1 MSEAVDP
8 EDVDRLLAE
17 YAERARRV
25 IESHGGIVE
34 KSIGDAVVGVFGV
47 PTVHE
52 DDAERAVRAGLRLV
66 GEVAGLKRFDGTPLQ
81 VQIGIDTGEAL
92 VRLDVDP
99 ASGQGFLTG
108 DAVNVAARLQAAAPP
123 GGVAVGA
130 LTREL
135 TVRTIDYEAPEPL
148 AAAGEGQPTAAFL
161 AKASVSLVGVD
172 VDRAQLTP
180 LVGRCISGGRW
191 LAKAPVA
198 RGVSTSIALS
208 SRLSS
213 AERSSSR
220 SCSRCSTRPCPRR
233 RRSSPSCSASR
244 ASARAVWCRSSSP
257 TSTLGR
263 R

>member
-34 KSIGDAVVGVFGV
+34 KSIGDGVVGVFGV

-66 GEVAGLKRFDGTPLQ
+66 GEVAGLERFDGTPLQ

-99 ASGQGFLTG
+99 ASGRGFLSG
-108 DAVNVAARLQAAAPP
+108 DAVNAAARLQAAAPP

-130 LTREL
+130 LTHEL
-135 TVRTIDYEAPEPL
+135 TTRAIEYEELPSVVVKGKA
-148 AAAGEGQPTAAFL
+148 QPVPAFL
-161 AKASVSLVGVD
+161 AKAPTARVGIGLGRERLAPLI
-172 VDRAQLTP
+172 DREAELAYLT
-180 LVGRCISGGRW
+180 SMFD
-191 LAKAPVA
+191 KAA
-198 RGVSTSIALS
+198 G
-208 SRLSS
+208 
-213 AERSSSR
+213 
-220 SCSRCSTRPCPRR
+220 
-233 RRSSPSCSASR
+233 
-244 ASARAVWCRSSSP
+244 SSSP
-257 TSTLGR
+257 AVALIVGEPGIGKSRLVAELFAQIDVVPSS
-263 R
+263 